1 MVRGVDAAHHHRGD
15 AGMTATAIGV
25 LLVVVSTMVE
35 GFGQVFLKKSALES
49 LRRRFWILLG
59 VSVLIVEVLLYS
71 GALHF
76 LAVSTAF
83 PLTSLSFVM
92 VTVLSRWLL
101 GEVITPKRWIGVGL
115 ILIGT
120 TLIVAHA

>member
-1 MVRGVDAAHHHRGD
+1 
-15 AGMTATAIGV
+15 MTATAIGV

-35 GFGQVFLKKSALES
+35 GFGQVFLKKSALEAM
-49 LRRRFWILLG
+49 RRRLWILLG
-59 VSVLIVEVLLYS
+59 VMVLTVEIVLYS
-71 GALHF
+71 GALRL

-120 TLIVAHA
+120 TLIAAHA

>member
-1 MVRGVDAAHHHRGD
+1 
-15 AGMTATAIGV
+15 MTATAIGV
-25 LLVVVSTMVE
+25 FLVMMSTMVE
-35 GFGQVFLKKSALES
+35 GFGQVFLKKSALEAG
-49 LRRRFWILLG
+49 RRRFWILLG
-59 VSVLIVEVLLYS
+59 IMVLMVEVVLYS

-101 GEVITPKRWIGVGL
+101 GETITPKRWIGVGL
-115 ILIGT
+115 ILVGT
-120 TLIVAHA
+120 ALIVAHA